1 MGLVFEGVKTKPF
14 CLYRKCSSFFQIKMQ
29 VVRII
34 PFFKTYVGGRQCQ
47 KSLRLLLLIQL
58 AVVFFELLVGFFLE
72 FFHFFVVGGDHV

>member
-1 MGLVFEGVKTKPF
+1 MDLVFEGVKIKPF

-34 PFFKTYVGGRQCQ
+34 PFFKTYVGDRQCQ

-58 AVVFFELLVGFFLE
+58 AVVFFELLVGVFLE
-72 FFHFFVVGGDHV
+72 LFHFFIVGENYV